1 MIGRPTPRL
10 VPDDQVE
17 AHATVI
23 ARVLAG
29 EVHDHVRIDI
39 RRRDGT
45 LIPARLMMSPI
56 RDAQGIAGVSVI
68 ARDLTEQVEALATLA
83 ASESRLQ
90 EGESLAHV
98 GGWVLDTA
106 TTAVQW
112 SAELHRIHGIEPA
125 DFGGTLADHLA
136 LVHPDD
142 RDALAK
148 VIAETAG
155 GSGTL
160 EADYRI
166 VRPDGEVRWLYT
178 RANPAFD
185 GHHSAIGA
193 RGICQDVTDRHITEQ
208 AMRDA
213 YERERTAAEALRAA
227 DRLKD
232 EFLAT
237 VSHELRTP
245 LTAIIGFSNLL
256 RNGVDED
263 VLPDIVARIE
273 RNAEEMRR
281 MVERL
286 LDFARLQQ
294 GDVRLDIEALPLDD
308 LVAATIKS
316 LLPLAT
322 EPTLVSG
329 GAGAVVLVDR
339 HALAHILGNLL
350 ANAEKFSPPGTG
362 VQVTTAVEGGM
373 AVVAV
378 VDRGPG
384 VAPQLQERVFDRFFQ
399 TVDQPPGKRG
409 TGVGLA
415 IVRRYAELL
424 GGRAWCETAPD
435 GGAAFHF
442 TLPLTNGRVR

>member
-1 MIGRPTPRL
+1 MIGRPSPRL
-10 VPDDQVE
+10 VPDDQVD

-23 ARVLAG
+23 GRVLAG

-45 LIPARLMMSPI
+45 LTPARLMMSPI
-56 RDAQGIAGVSVI
+56 RDAQDVIGVSVI

-83 ASESRLQ
+83 ASEARLQ

-125 DFGGTLADHLA
+125 DFGGTLTDHLA

-142 RDALAK
+142 RDALAEL
-148 VIAETAG
+148 IAKTAR

-166 VRPDGEVRWLYT
+166 VRPGGEVRWLYT

-193 RGICQDVTDRHITEQ
+193 RGICQDVTERHVTEQ

-245 LTAIIGFSNLL
+245 LTAIIGFSTLL
-256 RNGVDED
+256 RNGVKED

-273 RNAEEMRR
+273 RNAEEMRK

-308 LVAATIKS
+308 LVAATVAS
-316 LLPLAT
+316 LPPLAT
-322 EPTLVSG
+322 EPSLVADA
-329 GAGAVVLVDR
+329 AGAIVLADR
-339 HALAHILGNLL
+339 HAMAHILGNLL
-350 ANAEKFSPPGTG
+350 SNAEKFAPPGTG
-362 VQVTTAVEGGM
+362 VQVTTAIEGGM

-399 TVDQPPGKRG
+399 TVDQPPGRRG

-424 GGRAWCETAPD
+424 GGRAWCETGPD
-435 GGAAFHF
+435 GGAAFRF